1 MRKEER
7 ASIAR
12 LLNDLIKA
20 DSIIDIGEMEMYARL
35 KWQYKITKE
44 DELAAFEMTI
54 ADAMNVLS
62 NSSND
67 LRESLLSSFSEM
79 TISDGFCARQE
90 ALLML
95 AFIYCMKETSR
106 GLCAI
111 YSVHEPDVQI
121 DDCQVVYVE
130 SAYDTNINNDI
141 KANYRSIDKEFRLVG
156 FNFVYIPYIISHYK
170 NTDVNLLKEITNF
183 LAPTISEDKIEPLVE
198 QLTGLT
204 TANYCNEQL
213 CNKLRL
219 YSLRDMPPSFLIKIN
234 HTYVKEQL
242 YMNFLRISIDDDV
255 LPLVRRITDIYSNM
269 LSSDTRLVKY
279 SEEAFGQFMYHG
291 FYKQLFDIYIIRKG
305 TSSNVLFDFM
315 KESIS
320 FMEIS
325 MEIKGLHR
333 RDKAL
338 YALLIME
345 SENGGIDFT
354 QPNNAKQKKYM
365 NVV

>member
-20 DSIIDIGEMEMYARL
+20 DSIIYIGEMEMYARL

-111 YSVHEPDVQI
+111 YSVNEPDVQI

-130 SAYDTNINNDI
+130 LAYDTNINNDI

-219 YSLRDMPPSFLIKIN
+219 YSLKDMPSSFLIKIN

-255 LPLVRRITDIYSNM
+255 LPLVRRITEIYSNM

-279 SEEAFGQFMYHG
+279 SEEA
-291 FYKQLFDIYIIRKG
+291 
-305 TSSNVLFDFM
+305 TC
-315 KESIS
+315 
-320 FMEIS
+320 
-325 MEIKGLHR
+325 
-333 RDKAL
+333 
-338 YALLIME
+338 
-345 SENGGIDFT
+345 
-354 QPNNAKQKKYM
+354 
-365 NVV
+365 